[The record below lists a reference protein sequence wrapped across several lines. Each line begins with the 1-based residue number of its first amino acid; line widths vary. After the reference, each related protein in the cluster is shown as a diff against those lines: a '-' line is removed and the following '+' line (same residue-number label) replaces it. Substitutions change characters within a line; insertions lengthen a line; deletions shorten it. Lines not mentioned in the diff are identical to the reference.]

1 MAVLAGKAAVVTG
14 GSRGIG
20 RAIVLRLARDG
31 AAVVFNYAQNRDAA
45 DEVVR
50 QAEKAGGKV
59 IAVQLD
65 LAGPSAAE
73 ELLATA
79 ERQLGGLDI
88 LVNNAALHTEVVLI
102 AQTTEADFDRVMAVN
117 AKSVFLT
124 MRYAARRMRD
134 GGRIVNI
141 STLNTVFP
149 APGNAPY
156 AASKGALEQLTLV
169 ASRELGVRGIT
180 VNSVSPGATDTDLLN
195 VANEPEKLAMA
206 IGMTS
211 LGRLG
216 QPEDLADVVAFLAGP
231 DGRWLT
237 GRTSVPTEASS
248 SQQGRRRCGHWLRAV
263 ERRAMRSLSVA
274 RNSVG
279 RGQPAVA
286 SSARARVPA
295 RR

>member
-1 MAVLAGKAAVVTG
+1 MAVLTGKTAVVTG

-31 AAVVFNYAQNRDAA
+31 ASVVFNYAQARDAA

-50 QAEKAGGKV
+50 QAKKADGNV

-65 LAGPSAAE
+65 LAEPSAAE

-79 ERQLGGLDI
+79 ERQFGGLDI
-88 LVNNAALHTEVVLI
+88 LVNNAATHTEVAPI
-102 AQTTEADFDRVMAVN
+102 AQTEVADFDRVMAVN
-117 AKSVFLT
+117 ARSVFLT
-124 MRYAARRMRD
+124 VRYAARHMRD

-169 ASRELGVRGIT
+169 ASRELGARGIT
-180 VNSVSPGATDTDLLN
+180 VNAVSPGATDTDLLRA
-195 VANEPEKLAMA
+195 ANEPEELAMA

-216 QPEDLADVVAFLAGP
+216 QPEDVADVVAFLAGP

-237 GRTSVPTEASS
+237 G
-248 SQQGRRRCGHWLRAV
+248 QNIRANGGV
-263 ERRAMRSLSVA
+263 L
-274 RNSVG
+274 
-279 RGQPAVA
+279 
-286 SSARARVPA
+286 
-295 RR
+295 